1 MAVAVQAQLTAGV
14 VVTVV
19 GANLH
24 ADAARIKPAAADRV
38 AHVGHEVVHVAVCD
52 ADGSGVRLG
61 IERRVYAGVIRRRA
75 PTCSVATCNV

>member
-1 MAVAVQAQLTAGV
+1 MAVAVQALLTAGV
-14 VVTVV
+14 VATRV
-19 GANLH
+19 GAVVH
-24 ADAARIKPAAADRV
+24 CDANGKPAAGDRV